1 MCHVLLRETK
11 VENPNAVF
19 SKNVLQITGKGHIQ
33 TKNTKRSGL
42 RQREKSKGTG
52 RESREKQ
59 DTNTLRNA
67 VRQHTRLRSEGQ
79 KEPGLQRVSKQEDET
94 QVKTMSADE
103 SR

>member
-1 MCHVLLRETK
+1 MCHILLRETK

-19 SKNVLQITGKGHIQ
+19 SKNVIQIKGQ
-33 TKNTKRSGL
+33 SKNPKRSGL

-79 KEPGLQRVSKQEDET
+79 KEPGLQRVSKREDET